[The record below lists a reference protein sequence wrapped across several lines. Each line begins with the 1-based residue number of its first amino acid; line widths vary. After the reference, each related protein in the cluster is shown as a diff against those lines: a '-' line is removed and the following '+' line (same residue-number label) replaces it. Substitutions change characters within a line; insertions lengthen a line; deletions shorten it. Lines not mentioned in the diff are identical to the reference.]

1 MKRTFILILGITG
14 AWAAFGGEIKPLAK
28 LSAAEMRARFEGDGQ
43 AVQLHRRALL
53 EVIVYQKSHPEL
65 FPTSAAAE
73 ERLLR
78 REEKEQVW
86 AAWQR
91 FLDCLLA
98 LGSTESYHAGFYRL
112 KPSYREDSF
121 VIGCA
126 AMTARYRAS
135 LEFIERIEK
144 NPELPKV
151 LNDAVPEL
159 GLPAGTYSR
168 LKFQILNVSL
178 ASEFAAR
185 EVMLKAFSD
194 GQQPELRKLIAEDA
208 RQILSYGRGSG
219 PVLTAKN
226 ALKVVKE
233 KAESAWLPVQS
244 GVAEWMGD
252 TKVYRP
258 KESLM
263 APGQIAGLRTQLQ
276 PGDVLLERRD
286 WYLSNIGLPGF
297 WPHAALYLG
306 TPSERRA
313 FFDDPAVREWARTQ
327 GQADGDFETLLE
339 ARYPGAYRKAGAN
352 CDDNHPARLIEAMS
366 EGVCFTSLEHSADCD
381 SLAVLRPRL
390 SKLTRARALL
400 RAFHFAGRPYDF
412 NFDFATDA
420 ELVCTELVYKAFT
433 PDLNF
438 PLTEMLGR
446 KVMPANEL
454 VKQFDAC
461 FGTPAQQYDL
471 ITFLDGSERQKRTV
485 SATVGEFRK
494 SWQRPKWHVVTRQ

>member
-1 MKRTFILILGITG
+1 MKRICLAILAITVSWPACAG
-14 AWAAFGGEIKPLAK
+14 DVKPLAK
-28 LSAAEMRARFEGDGQ
+28 LSAAEMRARFQGDAQ
-43 AVQLHRRALL
+43 AVQLHRRGLL
-53 EVIVYQKSHPEL
+53 EVIDYQKAHPEL
-65 FPTSAAAE
+65 FPVSRPAE
-73 ERLLR
+73 RRLLR

-91 FLDCLLA
+91 FMDYLLA
-98 LGSTESYHAGFYRL
+98 LGSTEKYHAGFYRL

-121 VIGCA
+121 VIACA
-126 AMTARYRAS
+126 AMAARYRAS

-159 GLPAGTYSR
+159 GLPADTYSR
-168 LKFQILNVSL
+168 LKFQILNVAM

-185 EVMLKAFSD
+185 EVLLKTFSD
-194 GQQPELRKLIAEDA
+194 GQQPELRKLIAQDA
-208 RQILSYGRGSG
+208 SRILAYGRSSG
-219 PVLTAKN
+219 PVLTARN
-226 ALKVVKE
+226 ALKVVRE

-276 PGDVLLERRD
+276 PGDILLERRD

-306 TPSERRA
+306 TPTERRA
-313 FFDDPAVREWARTQ
+313 FFEDPAVQEWAKAQ
-327 GQADGDFETLLE
+327 GQADGSFEALLE
-339 ARYPGAYRKAGAN
+339 KRYPAAYRKA
-352 CDDNHPARLIEAMS
+352 CVECEDRHPARLIEAMS

-438 PLTEMLGR
+438 PLIEMLGR
-446 KVMPANEL
+446 KVMPANEM
-454 VKQFDAC
+454 VKHFDASY
-461 FGTPAQQYDL
+461 GTPAQQYDL
-471 ITFLDGSERQKRTV
+471 VAFLDGSERQKRTV
-485 SATVGEFRK
+485 TASVGEFRK
-494 SWQRPKWHVVTRQ
+494 SWQRPKWHVVTRK

>member
-1 MKRTFILILGITG
+1 MNRLWWVILVLAA
-14 AWAAFGGEIKPLAK
+14 AWTSGGSEIKPLTK
-28 LSAAEMRARFEGDGQ
+28 LNAAEMRARFEGDVQ
-43 AVQLHRRALL
+43 TVQLHRRGLL
-53 EVIVYQKSHPEL
+53 EVIEYQKAHPEL
-65 FPTSAAAE
+65 FPVSVPAE
-73 ERLLR
+73 GRLLR

-91 FLDCLLA
+91 FLDYLLA
-98 LGSTESYHAGFYRL
+98 LGSTEKYHARFYRL
-112 KPSYREDSF
+112 KPSYREVSF

-168 LKFQILNVSL
+168 LKLQILNVAM

-185 EVMLKAFSD
+185 EVILKTFSD
-194 GQQPELRKLIAEDA
+194 GQQPGLRRVIAQDA
-208 RQILSYGRGSG
+208 ARILVYGRSSA

-226 ALKVVKE
+226 ALKVIRE

-258 KESLM
+258 RESLM

-276 PGDVLLERRD
+276 PGDILLERRD

-297 WPHAALYLG
+297 WPHAAVYLG
-306 TPSERRA
+306 TPAERRA
-313 FFDDPAVREWARTQ
+313 FFDDAEVRAWAKTQ
-327 GQADGDFETLLE
+327 GQPNGDFEILLQT
-339 ARYPGAYRKAGAN
+339 RYPAAYGKACAD
-352 CDDNHPARLIEAMS
+352 CEDKHPARLIEAMS

-438 PLTEMLGR
+438 PLVEMLGR
-446 KVMPANEL
+446 KVMPANEM
-454 VKQFDAC
+454 VKHFDAS

-471 ITFLDGSERQKRTV
+471 VAFLDGSERQKRTV

-494 SWQRPKWHVVTRQ
+494 SWQRPKWHVVTRK